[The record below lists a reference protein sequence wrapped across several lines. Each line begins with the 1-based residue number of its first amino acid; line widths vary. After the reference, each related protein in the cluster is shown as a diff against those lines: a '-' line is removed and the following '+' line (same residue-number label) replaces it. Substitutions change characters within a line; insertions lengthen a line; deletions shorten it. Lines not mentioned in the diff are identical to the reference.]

1 MEKMAVVLKVNGVYE
16 LKVDERQWIVTVTS
30 EDDTKYHVIVTHH
43 NYERVPHNYT
53 GHLIKTGNLIQNGT
67 ADRLDTPMEESMKE
81 LKKGYSQ
88 KKLTKDEI
96 EVDKLIDHVQHKIK
110 LDELWKLIDGALETS
125 NYDVF
130 IELSKE
136 YANLKKK
143 VTV

>member
-1 MEKMAVVLKVNGVYE
+1 MAVVLEVGGVYE
-16 LKVDERQWIVTVTS
+16 LKVDDRQWIATVTG
-30 EDDTKYHVIVTHH
+30 EDDAKYYITVTHH
-43 NYERVPHNYT
+43 NYEQVPSNYS
-53 GHLIKTGNLIQNGT
+53 GHLLKTGNLIRTGT
-67 ADRLDTPMEESMKE
+67 ANRLDTPMEE

-88 KKLTKDEI
+88 KKRTTDEI
-96 EVDKLIDHVQHKIK
+96 EVDKLIDHVQLKIK
-110 LDELWKLIDGALETS
+110 MDELWKLIDGALETS